1 MLLATAIAGYA
12 FWLLAV
18 PAARPPFLLTSPVPL
33 AVLTHFTGGGLLLA
47 PFSQGGLTAHL
58 GFGALALLT
67 LGTTARAFQ
76 LVRQGNITKHR
87 RWMIRSFS
95 LILAG
100 VTLRLQIPASII
112 AGVAFESAY
121 PVIAWAC
128 WVPNLLLAEWMLR
141 RRMPRGLRRR

>member
-1 MLLATAIAGYA
+1 MKPLL
-12 FWLLAV
+12 V
-18 PAARPPFLLTSPVPL
+18 
-33 AVLTHFTGGGLLLA
+33 LA

-76 LVRQGNITKHR
+76 LVRHGNITKHR
-87 RWMIRSFS
+87 RWMIRSFA